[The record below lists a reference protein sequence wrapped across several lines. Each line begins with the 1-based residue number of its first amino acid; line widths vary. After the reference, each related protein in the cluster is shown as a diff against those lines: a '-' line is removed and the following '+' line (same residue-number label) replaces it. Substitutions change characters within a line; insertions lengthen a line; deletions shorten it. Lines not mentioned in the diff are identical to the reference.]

1 MRNYEMKIHE
11 ARTEFM
17 RTLLD
22 RRAKLSPRTD
32 ADQQDLKERN

>member
-1 MRNYEMKIHE
+1 MRNYDMKIHE

-32 ADQQDLKERN
+32 ADQQGLKERN

>member
-1 MRNYEMKIHE
+1 MKIHE